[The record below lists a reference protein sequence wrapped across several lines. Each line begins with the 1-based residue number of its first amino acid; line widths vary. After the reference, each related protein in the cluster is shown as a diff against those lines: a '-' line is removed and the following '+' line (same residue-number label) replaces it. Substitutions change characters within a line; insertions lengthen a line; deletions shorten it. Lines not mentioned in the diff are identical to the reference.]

1 MLFLASGVYSV
12 GGRILGGNLAYYL
25 EQKKTCYFYEKTIT
39 YTSILLYLYTYIIYG
54 KKTQAASL
62 KKYWEWHSKYLLRS
76 KYTTYKLKI
85 EMSNDFEPIHHK
97 KWHKNQS

>member
-12 GGRILGGNLAYYL
+12 GGRILGGNPACVYL

-39 YTSILLYLYTYIIYG
+39 YTTMYLYTYIIYG

-85 EMSNDFEPIHHK
+85 EMSNNFESIHHK

>member
-25 EQKKTCYFYEKTIT
+25 EQKKKHAIFMRKQLHILL
-39 YTSILLYLYTYIIYG
+39 LLYLYTYIIYG

-62 KKYWEWHSKYLLRS
+62 KKY
-76 KYTTYKLKI
+76 
-85 EMSNDFEPIHHK
+85 
-97 KWHKNQS
+97 

>member
-39 YTSILLYLYTYIIYG
+39 YTTILIYLYHLWK

-62 KKYWEWHSKYLLRS
+62 KKY
-76 KYTTYKLKI
+76 
-85 EMSNDFEPIHHK
+85 
-97 KWHKNQS
+97 

>member
-39 YTSILLYLYTYIIYG
+39 YTTMYLYTYIIYG

-76 KYTTYKLKI
+76 KFYTTYKLKI
-85 EMSNDFEPIHHK
+85 EMSNNFESIHHK

>member
-12 GGRILGGNLAYYL
+12 GGRILGGNLAFYL
-25 EQKKTCYFYEKTIT
+25 EQKKNMLFLWENNYIY
-39 YTSILLYLYTYIIYG
+39 YYTYILISSME

-85 EMSNDFEPIHHK
+85 EMSNNFESIHHK

>member
-39 YTSILLYLYTYIIYG
+39 YTTMYLYTYIIYG

-85 EMSNDFEPIHHK
+85 EMSNNFESIHHK

>member
-25 EQKKTCYFYEKTIT
+25 EQKKHAIFMRKQLH
-39 YTSILLYLYTYIIYG
+39 ILLYLYTYIIYG

-85 EMSNDFEPIHHK
+85 EMSNNFESIHHK